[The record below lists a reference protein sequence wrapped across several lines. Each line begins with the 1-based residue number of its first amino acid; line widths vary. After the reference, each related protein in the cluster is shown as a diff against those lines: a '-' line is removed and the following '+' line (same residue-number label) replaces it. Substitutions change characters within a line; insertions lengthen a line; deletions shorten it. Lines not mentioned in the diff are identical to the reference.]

1 MQNDPRSRILLL
13 LQLLLKQTDEHH
25 YATGADILRFWE
37 THGIQTTRKNVYSD
51 IQLLMDFGL
60 DIICIKSTQNRY
72 FIGSRLLELPELK
85 LLVDA
90 VESSHLITEK
100 KSAALIEK
108 LGHLTSRH
116 NAAILNRPIYMDGTA
131 KPDNEA
137 VYYAIDAIQ
146 TAIHEQRAISFQYF
160 EYTPKKEKVLKH
172 KGYRYGFSPYTLIW
186 NRDFYYAVGW
196 SEKHGKLAQFR
207 VDRMTAIQ
215 ETDAP
220 YTADPSF
227 DPASYLREV
236 FGMYHDAPRRVML
249 LCENRT
255 MRNVI
260 DHFGEDVATEVVDT
274 KHFRATVDVAPTIL
288 LMGIHLRRRH
298 PYRRAC
304 GGSGEN
310 EEYGRV
316 AAYIKARGIRPGNAG
331 QIPLTFI
338 EQEGRC
344 GDTFPAA
351 ALPDFSPKSIPVCQ

>member
-1 MQNDPRSRILLL
+1 
-13 LQLLLKQTDEHH
+13 
-25 YATGADILRFWE
+25 
-37 THGIQTTRKNVYSD
+37 
-51 IQLLMDFGL
+51 
-60 DIICIKSTQNRY
+60 
-72 FIGSRLLELPELK
+72 
-85 LLVDA
+85 
-90 VESSHLITEK
+90 
-100 KSAALIEK
+100 
-108 LGHLTSRH
+108 
-116 NAAILNRPIYMDGTA
+116 MDGTA

-255 MRNVI
+255 MRNV
-260 DHFGEDVATEVVDT
+260 
-274 KHFRATVDVAPTIL
+274 
-288 LMGIHLRRRH
+288 MGSHLRRRH

-338 EQEGRC
+338 EQEGR
-344 GDTFPAA
+344 GGG
-351 ALPDFSPKSIPVCQ
+351 SIPPAGRRVFLRKI